1 VSDFFSNDSFMPHG
15 MCYQWQADILWTSAA
30 SDVIT
35 AIAYFSFTLAMAS
48 FVKRRKDLPYPW
60 FVLLAGSIIFLACG
74 FSHLFS
80 ALVIWNPVYGMAAT
94 MKAITATSSAV
105 TGVLIWFM
113 VPLFLKIPS
122 PTMLAAKNESLK
134 YEVERRRKVEKN
146 IKQLNLD
153 LAVSRDKAEASS
165 RAKSHFLSTMSHE
178 LRTPLNSIIGFT
190 SMVASGLAGAIND
203 EQKKQLGMVSQSSK
217 HLLALINDVLDLS
230 KVEAGELKVTHQ
242 TFDLR
247 AALKLAFRETA
258 PLGEKKGLT
267 VTLQID
273 EQLDTLVSDPLR
285 LSQVVINMLNNA
297 IKFTHAGSV
306 SVSAEITADH
316 RGADQLSIA
325 VTDTGIGIA
334 AKDLEGVFIPFQQVD
349 TRSTQREY
357 EGTGLGLP
365 ISLSLAHQL
374 GGNLTVTSDVG
385 KGSCFTLTLPLTLPL
400 TEEQGAEL

>member
-1 VSDFFSNDSFMPHG
+1 VSDFFSNDRFMPHG

-134 YEVERRRKVEKN
+134 YEVERRRSVEKN

-190 SMVASGLAGAIND
+190 SMVASGLAGAINA

-230 KVEAGELKVTHQ
+230 KVEAGELKVTHHA
-242 TFDLR
+242 FDLR
-247 AALKLAFRETA
+247 ATLEQVFHETA
-258 PLGEKKGLT
+258 PLGEEKGLT

-273 EQLDTLVSDPLR
+273 EQLDTLVSDKLR
-285 LSQVVINMLNNA
+285 LCQVVINMLNNA
-297 IKFTHAGSV
+297 IKFTHEGSV
-306 SVSAEITADH
+306 SVCAQIIPD
-316 RGADQLSIA
+316 RKGQDQLSIA
-325 VTDTGIGIA
+325 VTDTGIGIP
-334 AKDLEGVFIPFQQVD
+334 AKDMEAVFIPFQQVD
-349 TRSTQREY
+349 SRSTQREY

-365 ISLSLAHQL
+365 ISLGLAHRL
-374 GGNLTVTSDVG
+374 GGNLTASSDVG
-385 KGSCFTLTLPLTLPL
+385 KGSCFTLTLPLALPL